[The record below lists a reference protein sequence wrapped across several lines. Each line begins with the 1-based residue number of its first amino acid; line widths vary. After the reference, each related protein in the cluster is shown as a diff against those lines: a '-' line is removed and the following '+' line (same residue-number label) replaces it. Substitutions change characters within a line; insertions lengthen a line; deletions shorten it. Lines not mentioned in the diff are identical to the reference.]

1 MSVTFFIKTYGCQA
15 NEADSYGLSQ
25 YLYNLGCSQVFC
37 EQSANIIIIN
47 TCAIRDNAEQK
58 LFSYIGTL
66 KNYKKLKSS
75 LCIVIIGCVASYRK
89 QEIYERFDHISFV
102 HGAREDISLLQA
114 YLADTVNTLFTVNQ
128 HTEINFKQTRDISN
142 YISKKN
148 LLDKTPGLIINKN
161 ISELNL
167 FIKNKLTKNNQ
178 TTGNISSLINIM
190 TGCNKYCS
198 YCIVPFTRGR
208 EISYPASEILNK
220 VRTEIAS
227 GAKEVILLGQNVNS
241 YQDPETKI
249 KFHELLEQVAQ
260 IDGEF
265 WVRFFSPHPRDLTK
279 ELFYIMKKHR
289 LKLTACI
296 HFPLQSG
303 SNKILALM
311 NRDYTR
317 EEYLEKINWIREILP
332 EATISTDIIV
342 GFPGETDQE
351 FLETLDIMEKV
362 HFDMIYSFV
371 YSPRK
376 YTKAFNLSDTYP
388 QEKKYKNLEEL
399 QKRHRDIA
407 IKQNSLK
414 INTIQKVLVEKQL
427 PHGKLLAKT
436 EGNIRVIF
444 AGDPSLIGQFVPV
457 YIDKVTVT
465 YLDGHLVKEKW

>member
-1 MSVTFFIKTYGCQA
+1 
-15 NEADSYGLSQ
+15 
-25 YLYNLGCSQVFC
+25 
-37 EQSANIIIIN
+37 
-47 TCAIRDNAEQK
+47 
-58 LFSYIGTL
+58 
-66 KNYKKLKSS
+66 
-75 LCIVIIGCVASYRK
+75 
-89 QEIYERFDHISFV
+89 
-102 HGAREDISLLQA
+102 
-114 YLADTVNTLFTVNQ
+114 
-128 HTEINFKQTRDISN
+128 
-142 YISKKN
+142 
-148 LLDKTPGLIINKN
+148 
-161 ISELNL
+161 
-167 FIKNKLTKNNQ
+167 
-178 TTGNISSLINIM
+178 
-190 TGCNKYCS
+190 
-198 YCIVPFTRGR
+198 
-208 EISYPASEILNK
+208 
-220 VRTEIAS
+220 
-227 GAKEVILLGQNVNS
+227 
-241 YQDPETKI
+241 
-249 KFHELLEQVAQ
+249 
-260 IDGEF
+260 
-265 WVRFFSPHPRDLTK
+265 
-279 ELFYIMKKHR
+279 
-289 LKLTACI
+289 
-296 HFPLQSG
+296 
-303 SNKILALM
+303 M